1 MHAAALSV
9 VDQAIFDHA
18 QRDPKGL
25 RHILEKSLCEDHL
38 ADFCRTFWPVLEPVV
53 KLKWGWALDAMCIH
67 LEAVSNDEINNLGM
81 NVPPGMMK
89 PICSDVEV
97 LTLDGFKRHGDLRAG
112 DYVYSPSGHPVRII
126 ATSEERMEPSCR
138 LGFDDGSSII
148 AGVGH
153 DWDIER
159 CVQNASSQH
168 KRIRRK
174 MIVRSDE
181 IKVGD
186 RADRISLSGPIVRGL
201 AHDLPID
208 PYLFG
213 LWLGDGATD
222 SGALYG
228 SKKDIELLKPYGEP
242 KMIRDDNKRGSAFY
256 RVTPKGLG
264 THLRIH
270 GLKGNKHVPMCYLLA
285 RADQRL
291 ALLQG
296 LLDTDGH
303 CDKNGLVTFTN
314 KNKAIADAA
323 LFLARSLGMKARQS
337 SRMTELNGVMY
348 GPHYK
353 VSFRSIGQKLFRLKR
368 KQERVIPASK
378 PRTRHRYV
386 KTREDTG
393 NRLMRCIQVEGGRY
407 LVGRALIPTH
417 NSLLTAVFWPSWEWG
432 PRNMP
437 HLRYVLT
444 SYKEGLATRDNMKA
458 RRLIR
463 STKYRDMFGD
473 RFSLSKLEKDTQ
485 NEYHTDAT
493 GFRFCVGA
501 RGGVTGY
508 RGDRIIIDDPH
519 SVQGA
524 ESEAE
529 RLATVEWFTN
539 ELYNRVNDPETAK
552 RVLIMQRIHEADI
565 SGHIKE
571 TLSQDWEWLT
581 LPMRF
586 ENPEPEKTVVLVN
599 NVPTEIVEVPEK
611 HTTSIGFTDPRTEEG
626 ELLFDE
632 RFPASSVDSL
642 ERGMMS
648 FGGEYSVAGQ
658 MQQRP
663 APKGGGMFKVIHIE
677 IVDSVPDNLIQ
688 CRGWD
693 FAGSVKKTSPFTA
706 GVKGG
711 LGLNDDLYIT
721 DVRRIK
727 KKIYDAEQE
736 IVATV
741 KLDTAAVLQSMPQD
755 PGSAGKSQVDKLSRE
770 MTGYVYI
777 FSPEQGSKED
787 RALPLAAHCNVGHM
801 KILRAPWNKAYL
813 AEFKTFP
820 RGKFMDQVDATSRM
834 FNQLLKMPRAMT
846 GGDFDIELLDN
857 PKPQAPHSKPKAPLS
872 TGVPI
877 EDSDMPALEPDPT
890 DGLTF

>member
-1 MHAAALSV
+1 MQATALSV
-9 VDQAIFDHA
+9 VDQAIFEHA

-38 ADFCRTFWPVLEPVV
+38 ADFCRTFWPVLEPVI
-53 KLKWGWALDAMCIH
+53 KLKWGWALDAMCEH
-67 LEAVSNDEINNLGM
+67 LEAVSNNEINNLGM

-89 PICSDVEV
+89 
-97 LTLDGFKRHGDLRAG
+97 
-112 DYVYSPSGHPVRII
+112 
-126 ATSEERMEPSCR
+126 
-138 LGFDDGSSII
+138 
-148 AGVGH
+148 
-153 DWDIER
+153 
-159 CVQNASSQH
+159 
-168 KRIRRK
+168 
-174 MIVRSDE
+174 
-181 IKVGD
+181 
-186 RADRISLSGPIVRGL
+186 
-201 AHDLPID
+201 
-208 PYLFG
+208 
-213 LWLGDGATD
+213 
-222 SGALYG
+222 
-228 SKKDIELLKPYGEP
+228 
-242 KMIRDDNKRGSAFY
+242 
-256 RVTPKGLG
+256 
-264 THLRIH
+264 
-270 GLKGNKHVPMCYLLA
+270 
-285 RADQRL
+285 
-291 ALLQG
+291 
-296 LLDTDGH
+296 
-303 CDKNGLVTFTN
+303 
-314 KNKAIADAA
+314 
-323 LFLARSLGMKARQS
+323 
-337 SRMTELNGVMY
+337 
-348 GPHYK
+348 
-353 VSFRSIGQKLFRLKR
+353 
-368 KQERVIPASK
+368 
-378 PRTRHRYV
+378 
-386 KTREDTG
+386 
-393 NRLMRCIQVEGGRY
+393 
-407 LVGRALIPTH
+407 
-417 NSLLTAVFWPSWEWG
+417 SLLTAVFWPSWEWG

-463 STKYRDMFGD
+463 SSDYRNMFGD

-552 RVLIMQRIHEADI
+552 RVLIMQRIHEADV
-565 SGHIKE
+565 SGHIRE
-571 TLSQDWEWLT
+571 TLSQDWEWLI

-586 ENPEPEKTVVLVN
+586 ENPEPEKTVVLIKGI
-599 NVPTEIVEVPEK
+599 PTEIVEVPEK

-721 DVRRIK
+721 DVRRLK

-741 KLDTAAVLQSMPQD
+741 RLDTGAVLQSMPQD

-801 KILRAPWNKAYL
+801 KILRAPWNKAFL

-857 PKPQAPHSKPKAPLS
+857 PKPQGQHSKPKAPVAP
-872 TGVPI
+872 GVPI
-877 EDSDMPALEPDPT
+877 EDSDMPAPETDPT